1 MKVHSKR
8 GGGEGGILNSS
19 SLLKKLKVTR
29 KILSELQNKRKNEKE
44 NKKNNFL
51 FKVGWN
57 LNSVKKTE
65 LDYM

>member
-8 GGGEGGILNSS
+8 GGGKGGILNSS

-29 KILSELQNKRKNEKE
+29 KILSELQNKRENEKE

-57 LNSVKKTE
+57 VK
-65 LDYM
+65 